1 VVVEAVPPAPLA
13 GTPRSAAPATATPA
27 ALADPAPEERGSPAL
42 EPAAEAELTLERLV
56 ALWPAVLEAVRVGN
70 KMLGA
75 VIADAVP
82 VELTDRRLVLAFPE
96 DSAFLR
102 RKADDQPNRQAVAD
116 AVRAVTGR
124 TLRLAYDLRELSDQE
139 APAPLTEEEWVARLK
154 AEFDA
159 EELVTDRPTDPAPQ
173 EEPD

>member
-1 VVVEAVPPAPLA
+1 
-13 GTPRSAAPATATPA
+13 
-27 ALADPAPEERGSPAL
+27 
-42 EPAAEAELTLERLV
+42 
-56 ALWPAVLEAVRVGN
+56 VLEAVRVGN